1 MGRAMSEPIKV
12 TQEFLDEFQELCGL
26 IGLQPDEVEDLRR
39 VIRADFESG
48 RRWVAMTLWV
58 RRYCLKKWG
67 RLPTVDECREVLGPD
82 ADPGWFQ
89 REGILI
95 LAGRCA
101 GKEKF
106 PIQ

>member
-67 RLPTVDECREVLGPD
+67 RLPTVDECRQIGR
-82 ADPGWFQ
+82 GSC
-89 REGILI
+89 RERVGQYVVNWVVGGSTI
-95 LAGRCA
+95 
-101 GKEKF
+101 KK
-106 PIQ
+106 